1 LHDDPYH
8 INSSRDGAIVWVR
21 GEVCAEDV
29 AWKGSVD
36 LIAKQREFNKR
47 LEFKPRQSRQSMT
60 HVATLVCDPVV
71 PVLTSDMLGRVSD
84 AIIKQ
89 SFVMQDPPLW
99 LAQDIAAD
107 IFFEP
112 GPAARTN
119 AVADTVR
126 ASLGDAAVDVIVQ
139 KVEGRRKRL
148 LLADMDSTMIGQECI
163 DELAA
168 EIGAMTY
175 VAAIT
180 DRAMR
185 GDIAFEPALR
195 ERVALLKGLDRATI
209 RHVIANKISL
219 TPGGR
224 VLVRTMR
231 ANGAHAMLVSGGFS
245 IFTSVIAAAVGFDE
259 HRANE
264 LLFDEDGRLSGLV
277 AEPILGKDAKLAAL
291 EQLREQHG
299 LAVEETLAVGDGAN
313 DLAMLEAAGLGVA
326 FRAKPRVAA
335 AAHARVDH
343 GDLTALLY
351 AQGYRR
357 DEFVA
362 DPSGQPEEFHAALVD
377 SPPR

>member
-8 INSSRDGAIVWVR
+8 INSSRDGAITRFR

-29 AWKGSVD
+29 AGEGSVD

-47 LEFKPRQSRQSMT
+47 LEFRPRQSRQSMT
-60 HVATLVCDPVV
+60 HVATLVCDPAM
-71 PVLTSDMLGRVSD
+71 PVLTSDMLRRGSE

-89 SFVMQDPPLW
+89 SFVMQDPPRW

-112 GPAARTN
+112 GPAAGTKV
-119 AVADTVR
+119 VADTVR
-126 ASLGDAAVDVIVQ
+126 ASLVNAAVDVIVQ

-168 EIGAMTY
+168 EIGAMTH

-195 ERVALLKGLDRATI
+195 ERVALLEGLDRATI
-209 RHVIANKISL
+209 HHVIANKITL
-219 TPGGR
+219 MPGGR
-224 VLVRTMR
+224 ALVQTMR
-231 ANGAHAMLVSGGFS
+231 ANGAHAVLVSGGFS
-245 IFTSVIAAAVGFDE
+245 VFTSVIAAAIGFDE

-277 AEPILGKDAKLAAL
+277 AEPILGKNAKLAAL
-291 EQLREQHG
+291 EHFREKHG

-335 AAHARVDH
+335 AAHARIDH
-343 GDLTALLY
+343 SDLTALLY

-357 DEFVA
+357 EEFVI
-362 DPSGQPEEFHAALVD
+362 DTSGQPQELRAALVG